1 MSIRLSN
8 FDARM
13 NVFTTRKSLNEALAS
28 LKEAKKSVGFVPT
41 MGALHEGHLA
51 LVKRALGE
59 SDIVVVSIFVNPTQ
73 FNNMQDWDKYPRML
87 QADVELL
94 NSIGEVIVFAP
105 TVEEVYPEND
115 SYIPLDLEGI
125 DNVMEGKFRPGHFQG
140 VVHVVRN
147 LFQIVQPDQAY
158 FGLKD
163 FQQVAVIRLLTKK
176 YNFPIQIIAC
186 PTLRETNGLAMSSRN
201 LRLTEKEREDA
212 LIIIQTLKYIQSL
225 KATKTPKEA
234 KELAMEYFSNGKLR
248 LEYLEIVNGANLKS
262 LDNEWNEYSVV
273 CLAAFCG
280 AVRLID
286 NLELV

>member
-1 MSIRLSN
+1 
-8 FDARM
+8 M

-51 LVKRALGE
+51 LVKRALSE
-59 SDIVVVSIFVNPTQ
+59 SDTVVVSIFVNPTQ
-73 FNNMQDWDKYPRML
+73 FNNMQDLDKYPRML
-87 QADVELL
+87 QADVDLL
-94 NSIGEVIVFAP
+94 HSIGDVLVFAP
-105 TVEEVYPEND
+105 SVEEVYPEND
-115 SYIPLDLEGI
+115 SYTPLDLEGI
-125 DNVMEGKFRPGHFQG
+125 DNVMEGEFRPGHFQG

-262 LDNEWNEYSVV
+262 LENEWNEYTVV

>member
-8 FDARM
+8 IDARM

-51 LVKRALGE
+51 LVKRALSE
-59 SDIVVVSIFVNPTQ
+59 SDTVVVSIFVNPTQ
-73 FNNMQDWDKYPRML
+73 FNNMQDLDKYPRML
-87 QADVELL
+87 QADVDLL
-94 NSIGEVIVFAP
+94 HTIGDVLVFAP
-105 TVEEVYPEND
+105 SVEEVYPEND
-115 SYIPLDLEGI
+115 TYTPLDLEGI
-125 DNVMEGKFRPGHFQG
+125 DNVMEGEFRPGHFQG

-262 LDNEWNEYSVV
+262 LDNEWNEYTVV

>member
-8 FDARM
+8 IDARM

-28 LKEAKKSVGFVPT
+28 LKEAKRSVGFVPT

-51 LVKRALGE
+51 LVKRALSE
-59 SDIVVVSIFVNPTQ
+59 SDTVVVSIFVNPTQ
-73 FNNMQDWDKYPRML
+73 FNNMQDLDKYPRML
-87 QADVELL
+87 QADVDLL
-94 NSIGEVIVFAP
+94 QTIGEVIVFAP

-115 SYIPLDLEGI
+115 TYTPLDLEGI
-125 DNVMEGKFRPGHFQG
+125 DNVMEGEFRPGHFQG

-262 LDNEWNEYSVV
+262 LDNEWNEYTVV

>member
-8 FDARM
+8 IDARM

-41 MGALHEGHLA
+41 MGALHDGHLA
-51 LVKRALGE
+51 LVKRALSE
-59 SDIVVVSIFVNPTQ
+59 SDTVVVSIFVNPTQ
-73 FNNMQDWDKYPRML
+73 FNNVQDLDKYPRML
-87 QADVELL
+87 QADVDLL
-94 NSIGEVIVFAP
+94 HTIGEVIVFAP
-105 TVEEVYPEND
+105 TVDEVYPEND
-115 SYIPLDLEGI
+115 TYTPLDLEGI
-125 DNVMEGKFRPGHFQG
+125 DNVMEGEFRPGHFQG

-201 LRLTEKEREDA
+201 LRLTESEREDA
-212 LIIIQTLKYIQSL
+212 LIIIQTLKYIQTL
-225 KATKTPKEA
+225 KATKTPKEV
-234 KELAMEYFSNGKLR
+234 KEMAMEYFSNGKLR

-262 LDNEWNEYSVV
+262 LDNEWNKYSVV

>member
-1 MSIRLSN
+1 MSIRISN
-8 FDARM
+8 IDARM

-51 LVKRALGE
+51 LVKRALSE
-59 SDIVVVSIFVNPTQ
+59 SDSVVVSIFVNPTQ
-73 FNNMQDWDKYPRML
+73 FNNMQDLDKYPRML
-87 QADVELL
+87 QADVDLL
-94 NSIGEVIVFAP
+94 KSIGEVIVFAP

-115 SYIPLDLEGI
+115 TYIPLDLDGI
-125 DNVMEGKFRPGHFQG
+125 DSVMEGEFRPGHFQG

-163 FQQVAVIRLLTKK
+163 FQQVAVIRLLTEK

-234 KELAMEYFSNGKLR
+234 KELAMEYFTKGKLR
-248 LEYLEIVNGANLKS
+248 LEYLEIVNGTNLKS
-262 LDNEWNEYSVV
+262 LDNEWDDYTVV

>member
-1 MSIRLSN
+1 LSIRLSN

-125 DNVMEGKFRPGHFQG
+125 DNVMEGEFRPGHFQG

>member
-8 FDARM
+8 IDARM

-73 FNNMQDWDKYPRML
+73 FNNMQDLDKYPRML

-94 NSIGEVIVFAP
+94 NTIGEVLVFAP
-105 TVEEVYPEND
+105 SVDEVYPEND
-115 SYIPLDLEGI
+115 AYTPLELDGI
-125 DNVMEGKFRPGHFQG
+125 DKVMEGEFRPGHFQG

-186 PTLRETNGLAMSSRN
+186 PTLREPNGLAMSSRN
-201 LRLTEKEREDA
+201 LRLTEKERDDA

-262 LDNEWNEYSVV
+262 LDNEWDDYTVV

>member
-8 FDARM
+8 IDARM

-51 LVKRALGE
+51 LVKRALSE
-59 SDIVVVSIFVNPTQ
+59 SDTVVVSIFVNPTQ
-73 FNNMQDWDKYPRML
+73 FNNMQDLDKYPRML
-87 QADVELL
+87 QADVDLL
-94 NSIGEVIVFAP
+94 QTIGEVIVFAP

-115 SYIPLDLEGI
+115 TYTPLDLEGI
-125 DNVMEGKFRPGHFQG
+125 DNVMEGEFRPGHFQG

-225 KATKTPKEA
+225 KATKTPKDA

-262 LDNEWNEYSVV
+262 LDNEWDEYSVV

>member
-8 FDARM
+8 IDARM

-51 LVKRALGE
+51 LVKRALNE
-59 SDIVVVSIFVNPTQ
+59 SDTVVVSIFVNPTQ
-73 FNNMQDWDKYPRML
+73 FNNMQDLDKYPRML
-87 QADVELL
+87 QADVDLL
-94 NSIGEVIVFAP
+94 QTIGEVIVFAP

-115 SYIPLDLEGI
+115 TYTPLDLEGI
-125 DNVMEGKFRPGHFQG
+125 DNVMEGEFRPGHFQG

-212 LIIIQTLKYIQSL
+212 LIIIQTLKHIQSL

-262 LDNEWNEYSVV
+262 LDNEWNEYTVV

>member
-8 FDARM
+8 IDARM

-73 FNNMQDWDKYPRML
+73 FNNMQDLDKYPRML

-94 NSIGEVIVFAP
+94 NTIGEILVFAP
-105 TVEEVYPEND
+105 SVEEVYPEND
-115 SYIPLDLEGI
+115 AYTPLELDGI
-125 DNVMEGKFRPGHFQG
+125 DKVMEGEFRPGHFQG

-186 PTLRETNGLAMSSRN
+186 PTLREPNGLAMSSRN
-201 LRLTEKEREDA
+201 LRLTEKERDDA

-262 LDNEWNEYSVV
+262 LDNEWDDYTVV